1 MGDDVN
7 LHPGS
12 LRRRRIR
19 LRGEGGFTLI
29 EAVTAMVIFA
39 GLAAAMAGLL
49 TSAISANKLSRQR
62 TIADQAALEH
72 IESIRSLPYDDVGVV
87 LGNPPGVVVAT
98 KTVTLT
104 GFDATVATQ
113 IQYVDDPTP
122 TSYETTAN
130 YKRVTVTVR
139 RTSDNQLLAREVTYV
154 APTSRTPF
162 GGVNLAIVEPLV
174 IDYGLNVPVEG
185 ATVNL
190 LTGPSAPR
198 SDVTDATGKVSFKK
212 LDPNATANCPSDC
225 YDLTAALTGYVQLDS
240 PTRLNAGPGQTAE
253 PTIQIYRPST
263 INVVLEDSGGGSF
276 TGNASVKITSGRDG
290 KTQTFSVSS
299 GSATVTAVSGE
310 QIVPNVQYTVEAW
323 TTGGTPLCAVP
334 ETQYVP
340 DNYPSDLT
348 STFTLTFGNCPGGDV
363 AVHVTWGGT
372 AAAGGSAVTLAGGP
386 YGLSPVAGT
395 TDAAGDVTFLNVPAG
410 SGYTVVATNSGQTAS
425 DSSVSVTTGQ
435 TTNVNLA
442 LPAGALVVQVR
453 WAGLAVNGATVQVTG
468 GPGPVNLTA
477 TTPSSGN
484 VSFPNLP
491 PGSGYTVT
499 ATKSG
504 QSTSQAVTVGG
515 GTTTVTLNLPTATV
529 TVNVKRGTTN
539 QGSTSSNGAT
549 VRIKLGPMGINVTG
563 TTNSSGNVTFTN
575 VPVGTG
581 YTIQAYATSCGSV
594 SSPRA
599 REVTGQ
605 TISGPSTNFALVY
618 NISSCPLS

>member
-12 LRRRRIR
+12 LRRNRLR
-19 LRGEGGFTLI
+19 LRGESGFTLI
-29 EAVTAMVIFA
+29 EAVTAMVILA

-49 TSAISANKLSRQR
+49 TSALSAHKLSRER

-72 IESIRSLPYDDVGVV
+72 LEYIRRLPYDDVGVV
-87 LGNPPGVVVAT
+87 LGNPPGVVVAS

-104 GFDATVATQ
+104 GFQATVTTQ

-139 RTSDNQLLAREVTYV
+139 RVNDNQLLAREVTLV

-198 SDVTDATGKVSFKK
+198 SDVTDATGTVSFKK
-212 LDPNATANCPSDC
+212 LDPNPTPTCPSDC
-225 YDLTAALTGYVQLDS
+225 YDLTASLTGYVQLDS
-240 PTRLNAGPGQTAE
+240 PTRVNVAPGQSAT
-253 PTIQIYRPST
+253 PTIQIYRPSS
-263 INVVLEDSGGGSF
+263 IDVLLRDSGGGAF
-276 TGNASVKITSGRDG
+276 TGTASVKVTSGRDG
-290 KTQTFSVSS
+290 KTQTFSVTGGSS
-299 GSATVTAVSGE
+299 AISAVSGE

-323 TTGGTPLCAVP
+323 TTGGTPLCAAP
-334 ETQYVP
+334 STQYVP
-340 DNYPSDLT
+340 DDYPTDLS
-348 STFTLTFGNCPGGDV
+348 STFTLTFGNCPSGEI
-363 AVHVTWGGT
+363 AAHVTWGGSAP
-372 AAAGGSAVTLAGGP
+372 AANSVVTLSGGP
-386 YGLSPVAGT
+386 YGMAPVAGT
-395 TDAAGDVTFLNVPAG
+395 TDASGNVTFLNVPSG
-410 SGYTVVATNSGQTAS
+410 NGYTVVATNSGQSATN
-425 DSSVSVTTGQ
+425 SSVNVTAGS
-435 TTNVNLA
+435 TTNVTLN
-442 LPAGALVVQVR
+442 LPAAGLVVQVR
-453 WAGLAVNGATVQVTG
+453 WAGLAVNGATVVVTG
-468 GPGPVNLTA
+468 GPGSVNLTQ

-484 VSFPNLP
+484 VTFANLP
-491 PGSGYTVT
+491 PGNGYTVQ

-504 QSTSQAVTVGG
+504 QTTTLTNQTLSGG
-515 GTTTVTLNLPTATV
+515 GTTVTVNLPTGTV
-529 TVNVKRGTTN
+529 TVNVKRG
-539 QGSTSSNGAT
+539 SSNQNNAT

-581 YTIQAYATSCGSV
+581 YTIQAYPSSCGSV
-594 SSPRA
+594 SSPKS
-599 REVTGQ
+599 RELTGQ
-605 TISGPSTNFALVY
+605 TVNTGTTNFALVY
-618 NISSCPLS
+618 NLSTCPLS